1 MKRIRFG
8 VLLLAL
14 VYCASGAT
22 PVVAANPSL
31 AEQFQTLKDT
41 IRSLELPSEVESNL
55 LDLTNIAEVHAT
67 DGITDFTATEGFL
80 DSLLSQIVALML
92 KSQSSAGA
100 VVAQDDGEEP
110 IDIFVNTVNSI
121 TATLFF
127 AAPPLVIHAPPM
139 ETVPEG
145 ECSVRLLA
153 RIIGP
158 SLYDPGG
165 LLSSR
170 FGDMVELEAQ
180 TQPAGGS
187 YTWSLEPEGD
197 TPFQSESNRLTF
209 RGVDPWTFRV
219 TVKYSGP
226 DGEECEDVLLVRV
239 QGDTPPT

>member
-1 MKRIRFG
+1 MKKIWFG
-8 VLLLAL
+8 VFLLAL
-14 VYCASGAT
+14 VYWASGLTSA
-22 PVVAANPSL
+22 VAANRSL

-55 LDLTNIAEVHAT
+55 LDLTSIAEVHAE

-80 DSLLSQIVALML
+80 DSLLTQIVSLML
-92 KSQSSAGA
+92 RPENAAGA

-110 IDIFVNTVNSI
+110 IDILVNTVNSI

-139 ETVPEG
+139 ETFPAG

-165 LLSSR
+165 MLSSR
-170 FGDMVELEAQ
+170 FADMVELEAQ
-180 TQPAGGS
+180 AQPAGGS
-187 YTWSLEPEGD
+187 YAWSLEPEGD
-197 TPFQSESNRLTF
+197 TLFQSESNRLTF

-226 DGEECEDVLLVRV
+226 DGEECEDVLWVRV
-239 QGDTPPT
+239 EGEAPPT